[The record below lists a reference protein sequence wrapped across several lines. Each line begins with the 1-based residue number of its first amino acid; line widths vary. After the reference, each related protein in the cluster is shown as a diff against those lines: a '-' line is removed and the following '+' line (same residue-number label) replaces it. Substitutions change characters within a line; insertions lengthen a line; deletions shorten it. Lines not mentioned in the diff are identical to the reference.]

1 MGVVMKIKIF
11 ILIVAIVLFSGVGVI
26 AGDFTDNGDGT
37 VTDGNTGLMWQ
48 QGEAGSMNWE
58 DAIAYCESF
67 SLAGYTDWRLPN
79 IKELESITDDTLYNP
94 TIDTNFFPDAYASD
108 YWSSTTSANVSSH
121 AWTVNFYDGYVHY
134 GADKSYNYYVRCVLG
149 GQ

>member
-1 MGVVMKIKIF
+1 MKIKIF
-11 ILIVAIVLFSGVGVI
+11 ILMVAVTLFSSLYVT

-48 QGEAGSMNWE
+48 QDEGGQMSWE
-58 DAIAYCESF
+58 DAITYCEGL

-79 IKELESITDDTLYNP
+79 IKELESITDDSLYYPAIN
-94 TIDTNFFPDAYASD
+94 TNFFPDAHMDA
-108 YWSSTTSANVSSH
+108 YWSSTTYDYPGGTGT
-121 AWTVNFYDGYVHY
+121 AWSVEFNYGSVHDY
-134 GADKSYNYYVRCVLG
+134 TKSNSYYVRCVRG

>member
-1 MGVVMKIKIF
+1 
-11 ILIVAIVLFSGVGVI
+11 VLFSGVDVI

-48 QGEAGSMNWE
+48 QEEGGSMDWE
-58 DAIAYCESF
+58 GAITYCKDL

-79 IKELESITDDTLYNP
+79 IKELESITEDSVYNP
-94 TIDTNFFPDAYASD
+94 AIDTNYFPDAYASD
-108 YWSSTTSANVSSH
+108 YWSSTTRASFSSV
-121 AWTVNFYDGYVHY
+121 ARIVGFDYGYVY
-134 GADKSYNYYVRCVLG
+134 YSSKSSSDYVRCVRG

>member
-1 MGVVMKIKIF
+1 MMV
-11 ILIVAIVLFSGVGVI
+11 IVLFSGVDVI

-48 QGEAGSMNWE
+48 QAEGGSMDWE
-58 DAIAYCESF
+58 GAITYCEAL

-79 IKELESITDDTLYNP
+79 IKELESITEDSLYDP
-94 TIDTNFFPDAYASD
+94 AIDTNYFPDTHTSFC
-108 YWSSTTSANVSSH
+108 WSSTTWAGSSSF
-121 AWTVNFYDGYVHY
+121 AWHVYFDNGGVDISSKSIDG
-134 GADKSYNYYVRCVLG
+134 YVRCVRG